1 MGDENL
7 WKKPLEEA
15 QIGVRIFSS
24 ILTYSLWGPSV
35 ELHEQCALYL
45 SQKFEEDSEAFRN
58 VKFILTKPKP
68 NFRLP
73 PIFFKVSS
81 FVEESEKKYG
91 AAPKAIVD

>member
-1 MGDENL
+1 MEDENL

-24 ILTYSLWGPSV
+24 ILTFSLWGPLV

-45 SQKFEEDSEAFRN
+45 SQKFEADSEAFRN

-73 PIFFKVSS
+73 PIFFKISG
-81 FVEESEKKYG
+81 FVEETKKKIWGY
-91 AAPKAIVD
+91 PKSNR

>member
-1 MGDENL
+1 MEDENL

-15 QIGVRIFSS
+15 QIGGRIFSS
-24 ILTYSLWGPSV
+24 ILTFSLWGPSV

-45 SQKFEEDSEAFRN
+45 SQKFEADSEAFRN

-73 PIFFKVSS
+73 PIFFKISG
-81 FVEESEKKYG
+81 FVEESENKVWGY
-91 AAPKAIVD
+91 PKSNR

>member
-24 ILTYSLWGPSV
+24 ILTFSIWGPSV

-45 SQKFEEDSEAFRN
+45 SQKFEADSEAFRN
-58 VKFILTKPKP
+58 VKFIMTKPKP
-68 NFRLP
+68 NLNLP
-73 PIFFKVSS
+73 YNFVKMSG
-81 FVEESEKKYG
+81 FVEESEKKIWG
-91 AAPKAIVD
+91 